1 MNQQISE
8 AQFTN
13 ENVED
18 EISLIDI
25 LLFLKSSIN
34 NIAISIIGCLVIGAS
49 YYLFV
54 PKVYEATAN
63 IQMAQ
68 VASNSVE
75 SPSVLL
81 AKIQLPLYFSQKAWE
96 ACGTNEQTTPSKKLA
111 EKIKPVL
118 NKSAPFIAFTVQ
130 GNSTQEAKECLNAV
144 IADIQIKQ
152 AEIAKPIL
160 AQKKIQLEQLNEKLK
175 LAEETSKVFAPTKL
189 TENFPDSQFASRALI
204 LSTTLGNA
212 REIKDLRNTINDI
225 EVSLLE
231 PHTKSTFLPTP
242 MYAPEVATNKR
253 PIFTIGICLMLGI
266 FFGLL
271 ITGIARA
278 LPTLSKQLK
287 NAKAIKP
294 TDI

>member
-1 MNQQISE
+1 MNTDSVKVD
-8 AQFTN
+8 N
-13 ENVED
+13 ED

-25 LLFLKSSIN
+25 ALFIKSSYG
-34 NIAISIIGCLVIGAS
+34 NIVKSIITTLVVGAS
-49 YYLFV
+49 YYLFA
-54 PKVYEATAN
+54 PSVYEATAN

-68 VASNSVE
+68 VAGSAVE
-75 SPSVLL
+75 SPTILL
-81 AKIQLPLYFSQKAWE
+81 EKIKLPLYFSPTVWN
-96 ACGTNEQTTPSKKLA
+96 ACDTHEDLTPSRKVA

-130 GNSTQEAKECLNAV
+130 GKSTQEAKECLNAV

-160 AQKKIQLEQLNEKLK
+160 EQKKIQLEQLNEKLK
-175 LAEETSKVFAPTKL
+175 LAEETSKFFAPIKL
-189 TENFPDSQFASRALI
+189 TENFPDNQFASRALI

-212 REIKDLRNTINDI
+212 REIKDLRNAINDI
-225 EVSLLE
+225 EISLIE

-242 MYAPEVATNKR
+242 MYAPEFATNKR

-266 FFGLL
+266 FIGLL
-271 ITGIARA
+271 ITGITRA

-287 NAKAIKP
+287 NAKADKP
-294 TDI
+294 TTI